1 MTHTRDYHDDHGE
14 NDSAAAADDDD
25 DHHHHESHIHL
36 HIESPR
42 TWHFKNM
49 QPFHNSGA
57 EQRHGCI
64 EHVSTHPTNIGHLNQ
79 SSQLCLKNDTY
90 LQPPTR

>member
-1 MTHTRDYHDDHGE
+1 MIMMKIMTIMTRRRIIMMDHV
-14 NDSAAAADDDD
+14 
-25 DHHHHESHIHL
+25 